1 MRSAEAD
8 YTDEDVVRFLKE
20 EYERIITLYPFQRE
34 GSVLSEA
41 QAFEIWL
48 LHQEMG
54 IDYSEA
60 AKHILDGPN
69 DGGVDFIWTD
79 TPNSQVVV
87 GQAQYEVDWTK
98 SPASK
103 AKAIQTFSRFKEY
116 LETASLPTDLAETS
130 KPLWREAKQK
140 ISDGYGSRYV
150 YATPKSFSASQED
163 SIRSQTG
170 ITDFDF
176 ITHDMLLE
184 RGREFLDGQTGMLS
198 FELKFDREI
207 LNIPQDFGSLVIGTV
222 PARRIHE
229 IVDHHEKTKRLRAL
243 FASNIRT
250 FLSTKKRSKEIADSM
265 KETLLKSPKEFLV
278 RNNGITIQCSKAT
291 PKGDHTLLLE
301 RGSISNGCQT
311 AMNIHAFFKEH
322 DGSDPAAEVL
332 VTLVELSKEA
342 SRLAGDIAQSRNS
355 QNPVEARDLMA
366 NNFRLVCLHH
376 RLLADRVAGSERR
389 YYLLRKAGE
398 KQTLLREEPE
408 ARGRYVWIDAADLA
422 QCIAAVIRQD
432 PYIAQQGASNLF
444 GRYFDR
450 IFPGV
455 SDPSHSRAKYSW
467 WMNNLISYSYGR
479 LQKWKGVKDEQIH
492 YDRDFKNP
500 AFWVVAALVA
510 NELRD
515 KFNFDDTFEQKFVL
529 KSEKWWIRSKSPESQ
544 EFADLVYSLVDDAY
558 FLIHSICR
566 RLIGRKLAKGGEIY
580 TTYDALLRTQYVYP
594 SLNSAIR
601 RHRSK
606 TYYDRFYESMR
617 RLHEYLKLN

>member
-54 IDYSEA
+54 IDYGEA

-79 TPNSQVVV
+79 TPNSQVVI

-103 AKAIQTFSRFKEY
+103 TKAIQTFSKFKEY
-116 LETASLPTDLAETS
+116 LKTASLPTDLAEIS

-140 ISDGYGSRYV
+140 ISSGHGSRYV
-150 YATPKSFSASQED
+150 YATPKSFSATQED

-170 ITDFDF
+170 ITNFDF

-198 FELKFDREI
+198 FDLRFNREI
-207 LNIPQDFGSLVIGTV
+207 LNIPQNFGSLHIGTV

-229 IVDHHEKTKRLRAL
+229 IVDHHERTKRLRAL

-250 FLSTKKRSKEIADSM
+250 FLTTKKRSKEIADSM
-265 KETLLKSPKEFLV
+265 KETLLKSPREFLV
-278 RNNGITIQCSKAT
+278 RNNGITIQCTSAK
-291 PKGDHTLLLE
+291 PKGDHTLFLE
-301 RGSISNGCQT
+301 RASISNGCQT
-311 AMNIHAFFKEH
+311 AMNVHTFFKDH
-322 DGSDPAAEVL
+322 DDSDPTAEVL
-332 VTLVELSKEA
+332 VTLVELNKEA

-408 ARGRYVWIDAADLA
+408 AKGRYVWIDAADLA

-444 GRYFDR
+444 GRYFEKV
-450 IFPGV
+450 FPDV
-455 SDPSHSRAKYSW
+455 SDPSHSRCKYSW
-467 WMNNLISYSYGR
+467 WLNNLISNSYTR
-479 LQKWKGVKDEQIH
+479 LSKWKGVKDEQIH

-500 AFWVVAALVA
+500 AFWVVAALIA
-510 NELRD
+510 KELGE
-515 KFNFDDTFEQKFVL
+515 KFNFDDNFEQRFVS
-529 KSEKWWIRSKSPESQ
+529 KAEKWWVRSTSLESQ
-544 EFADLVYSLVDDAY
+544 EFSEFVYNLVEDAY
-558 FLIHSICR
+558 LLIHSICR
-566 RLIGRKLAKGGEIY
+566 RLIGRKLPKGGEIY

-594 SLNSAIR
+594 LLSSAIR
-601 RHRSK
+601 RHQSK
-606 TYYDRFYESMR
+606 TYYSRFYESMR
-617 RLHEYLKLN
+617 KLHEYLKLN